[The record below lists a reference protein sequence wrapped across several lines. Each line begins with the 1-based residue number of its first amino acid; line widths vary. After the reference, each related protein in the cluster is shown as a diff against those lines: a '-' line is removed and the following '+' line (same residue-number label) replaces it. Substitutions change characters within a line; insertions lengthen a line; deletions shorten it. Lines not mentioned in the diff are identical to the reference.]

1 MPGMNTPSSAVVIA
15 VSASGRHAVRKQ
27 SAEAIELV
35 AGHGVLGDAHAGAT
49 VQHLH
54 AQRKDPA
61 KPNLRQVHLIG
72 RELLDDL
79 ARLGY
84 PVSPG
89 ELGENVLTAG
99 MELLSLPVGTRLR
112 LGQDAVVSLTGK
124 RDPCSR
130 INEIRPGLMK
140 LCFTPDAEGRRTGR
154 IGVLGVVEAGG
165 TVRPGETVTVEL
177 PAEPHRSLEYV

>member
-1 MPGMNTPSSAVVIA
+1 MNSPSTAVVIA
-15 VSASGRHAVRKQ
+15 VSASTRHDVRKQ
-27 SAEAIELV
+27 PVAEIELV

-79 ARLGY
+79 ARLAQS
-84 PVSPG
+84 VSPG

-99 MELLSLPVGTRLR
+99 VELLSLPEGTRLR
-112 LGQDAVVSLTGK
+112 LGQDAVVRLTGK
-124 RDPCSR
+124 RDPCRR

-140 LCFTPDAEGRRTGR
+140 LCFGIDSEGRRTGR
-154 IGVLGVVEAGG
+154 IGVLGVVEEGG
-165 TVRPGETVTVEL
+165 TIRPGDAVAVEL
-177 PAEPHRSLEYV
+177 PDEPHLALEYV

>member
-1 MPGMNTPSSAVVIA
+1 MNTPSSAVVIA
-15 VSASGRHAVRKQ
+15 VSASTRHEVRKEP
-27 SAEAIELV
+27 AEAIELI

-54 AQRKDPA
+54 ARRKDPA

-79 ARLGY
+79 ARLGQ

-99 MELLSLPVGTRLR
+99 VELLALPVGTRLR
-112 LGQDAVVSLTGK
+112 LGQDAVVRLTGK

-140 LCFTPDAEGRRTGR
+140 LCFGTDSEGRPTGR

-165 TVRPGETVTVEL
+165 SVRPGDAVAIEL
-177 PAEPHRSLEYV
+177 PAEPHRTLEYV